1 MKKILSAIIFFT
13 VLGCMICGASASE
26 LLEVKPVINGN
37 DVSINISCDS
47 AMTYTYYKVPGHS
60 MAIVDIAGAD
70 PEKIEPLIV
79 VNKGAI
85 TNISIDTVQISDVA
99 ISRITFNLVSEL
111 DISVS
116 ASSDKKHLAVTFG
129 HKKTLDKPEIKSEQ
143 KPKSEPTPAPVPP
156 ATAAA
161 PPLNSLTAPAANS
174 TTAPA
179 SPPVK
184 RITKLEPV
192 VPAEVATKRPSTLKI
207 GKVVLGTSHIE
218 IHANQPVT
226 EYKTMRLSGPDR
238 LVIDIAC
245 QETDQKTRSVAIH
258 KFGVAKIRIGVTPTN
273 IRIVVD
279 SSMIG
284 FPAHTIAT
292 SDSGLRLNFK

>member
-1 MKKILSAIIFFT
+1 MNNIIYSAKDGYNAIAQYYDDWKWQKFWKRNEFPIIKHW
-13 VLGCMICGASASE
+13 A
-26 LLEVKPVINGN
+26 N
-37 DVSINISCDS
+37 D
-47 AMTYTYYKVPGHS
+47 
-60 MAIVDIAGAD
+60 
-70 PEKIEPLIV
+70 
-79 VNKGAI
+79 
-85 TNISIDTVQISDVA
+85 
-99 ISRITFNLVSEL
+99 
-111 DISVS
+111 
-116 ASSDKKHLAVTFG
+116 
-129 HKKTLDKPEIKSEQ
+129 
-143 KPKSEPTPAPVPP
+143 
-156 ATAAA
+156 
-161 PPLNSLTAPAANS
+161 
-174 TTAPA
+174 
-179 SPPVK
+179 
-184 RITKLEPV
+184 
-192 VPAEVATKRPSTLKI
+192 LKI
-207 GKVVLGTSHIE
+207 GKVVLGTSYIE